1 MMIRIGRSGFGLI
14 SALALSVFPV
24 QAVERIC
31 SVYLESPSALQMQI
45 QQASQVFEAP
55 ELGMFPMMMTM
66 MVPGGGQVSMSE
78 PVSLHVFDIG
88 GGRPAVLVE
97 LTPATTAEMFLKS
110 LTAASGVPLAPAVEG
125 RYTFQGGVAQVRGAR
140 LLVAKTAEE
149 LDACTG
155 GAVPALPPMP
165 AIPGVIRVAV
175 APAAVAPMLNA
186 MKAQC
191 VSAMAAGG
199 PDAAQAQDMM
209 ELVFGLYIRTL
220 AQINTLNIGIAV
232 QPEGLLMRSQLVP
245 VGGSTVA
252 GILATM
258 QPVDPAYLSFVQGG
272 ALFAMASGSYTLPD
286 QLRQQVVS
294 LYIKMIKASPQAAG
308 IDMDELSAAMR
319 ESIESLGTAMAMAG
333 GMTPDGKSFQM
344 QGAMG
349 IVPAISYLEKM
360 VALSNLPVMKTMTL
374 QSGVRIG
381 EAGKRMYKDFP
392 VYRWSFSLDEAAL
405 RKQMG
410 AGAQDMDENAFAAV
424 NKMMQVFGSGYDYA
438 ATPKGVTFGLGSTS
452 MVEQASDR
460 LMADG
465 ADLSESARIRA
476 LLSPGSAP
484 VAIGRFGLLDAV
496 RSGARMASEM
506 AGTPIPATVA
516 GLPAGEG
523 IVFADWITGSE
534 VNSALLV
541 PATDIKALS
550 AMAKSMKA
558 AAQAAEMVE
567 DGAVVE
573 ELVEDGAAV
582 VEEK

>member
-1 MMIRIGRSGFGLI
+1 MIARMGQWVVGML
-14 SALALSVFPV
+14 SALVLSVLPV

-31 SVYLESPSALQMQI
+31 SVYMESPSSLQMQV
-45 QQASQVFEAP
+45 QLASQVFEAP

-66 MVPGGGQVSMSE
+66 MVPGGSQVNMSE

-88 GGRPAVLVE
+88 GGRTAGLVE

-110 LTAASGVPLAPAVEG
+110 LTAASGVPLVPAVDG
-125 RYTFQGGVAQVRGAR
+125 RYTFEGGVAQVRGAR
-140 LLVAKTAEE
+140 LLLAKTAAE

-165 AIPGVIRVAV
+165 AIPGVIRVAM
-175 APAAVAPMLNA
+175 APAAVVPMLDG

-209 ELVFGLYIRTL
+209 EMVFGLYTRTL

-232 QPEGLLMRSQLVP
+232 QPEGLLMRSQIVP
-245 VGGSTVA
+245 VSGSTVA

-258 QPVDPAYLSFVQGG
+258 QPADPSHLSFVQKGT
-272 ALFAMASGSYTLPD
+272 LFAMASGAYTLPD
-286 QLRQQVVS
+286 QLKQQLVS
-294 LYIKMIKASPQAAG
+294 LYIEMIKTSPQAAG
-308 IDMDELSAAMR
+308 IDTAELSFAMR
-319 ESIESLGTAMAMAG
+319 ESIESLGASMAWSG
-333 GMTPDGKSFQM
+333 EMTPDGKSFLM

-349 IVPAISYLEKM
+349 IVPAVSYLEKM
-360 VALSNLPVMKTMTL
+360 VALSNLPAMKALTS

-381 EAGKRMYKDFP
+381 EAGKRMYKDYP
-392 VYRWSFSLDEAAL
+392 VYHWSFSMDEAAL

-424 NKMMQVFGSGYDYA
+424 SRMMQVFGSGYDYA

-465 ADLSESARIRA
+465 ADVSESARIRT
-476 LLSPGSAP
+476 LLSPASAP
-484 VAIGRFGLLDAV
+484 VALGRFGLLDAV
-496 RSGARMASEM
+496 RTGARMATE
-506 AGTPIPATVA
+506 VA
-516 GLPAGEG
+516 GAPLPAAVAALPAGEG

-534 VNSALLV
+534 VNSALLI
-541 PATDIKALS
+541 PASDIKALS
-550 AMAKSMKA
+550 HMAKSMQA
-558 AAQAAEMVE
+558 AAQATAMEE
-567 DGAVVE
+567 EEAVIEELPVE
-573 ELVEDGAAV
+573 EAV
-582 VEEK
+582 AEEK

>member
-1 MMIRIGRSGFGLI
+1 MMRNRIGWSGSL
-14 SALALSVFPV
+14 SAIVLSVLPV

-31 SVYLESPSALQMQI
+31 SVYMESPSALQMQV

-66 MVPGGGQVSMSE
+66 MVPGGGQVSMAE

-88 GGRPAVLVE
+88 EGRTAGLVE

-125 RYTFQGGVAQVRGAR
+125 RYTFEGGVAQVRGAR
-140 LLVAKTAEE
+140 LLLARTAAE

-165 AIPGVIRVAV
+165 AIPGVIRIAIAPSAV
-175 APAAVAPMLNA
+175 VPMLDA
-186 MKAQC
+186 MKTQC

-199 PDAAQAQDMM
+199 PDAAKAQDMM
-209 ELVFGLYIRTL
+209 EMVFGLYTRTL

-232 QPEGLLMRSQLVP
+232 QPEGLLMRSQMVP
-245 VGGSTVA
+245 VGGSTLA

-258 QPVDPAYLSFVQGG
+258 KPVDPAYLSFVQGG

-286 QLRQQVVS
+286 QLKQQLVS
-294 LYIKMIKASPQAAG
+294 LYIKMIKASPQVAG
-308 IDMDELSAAMR
+308 IDTDELSFAMR
-319 ESIESLGTAMAMAG
+319 ESIESLGAAMGFSG
-333 GMTPDGKSFQM
+333 GMTPDGKSFMM

-349 IVPAISYLEKM
+349 IMPAVPYLEKM
-360 VALSNLPVMKTMTL
+360 VAMSNLPAMKAMTL
-374 QSGVRIG
+374 QSGVRMG
-381 EAGKRMYKDFP
+381 EASKRMYKDCP
-392 VYRWSFSLDEAAL
+392 VYHWTFSLDEAAL
-405 RKQMG
+405 RTQMG
-410 AGAQDMDENAFAAV
+410 AGAQEMDEEAFAAV
-424 NKMMQVFGSGYDYA
+424 SKVMQVFGSGYDYA

-465 ADLSESARIRA
+465 ADLSESARIRT
-476 LLSPGSAP
+476 LLSPESAP
-484 VAIGRFGLLDAV
+484 VALGRFGLLDAI
-496 RSGARMASEM
+496 RSGAKMATGV
-506 AGTPIPATVA
+506 AGAPLPAAVA

-534 VNSALLV
+534 VNSAMLV
-541 PATDIKALS
+541 PATDIKAIT
-550 AMAKSMKA
+550 AMAKSMQGVARA
-558 AAQAAEMVE
+558 AAME
-567 DGAVVE
+567 DGAKDDAEV
-573 ELVEDGAAV
+573 VEDGAAV